1 MEYASGAQGRLWGG
15 LWGGLW
21 GRIWGHFAS
30 EYEVMRPI
38 PSAQAFARSN
48 RRCAAAWGGF
58 CLALLLA
65 HPCHGAP
72 TVDANPALPPA
83 PFRAPFL
90 PGGDQEILQTV
101 PAASDPAVMEMK
113 RLRTALDAAPQSLT
127 AANQLAEAYVDY
139 SRQIGDAHYAGY
151 AEAVISPWVNSASPA
166 AAALITQATILQYRH
181 QFRDARLLLQT
192 ALKAQPL
199 NTQGW
204 LVLATLDMVQGDYH
218 TAAQDCAQVAN
229 TRVEVG
235 LGCSANLRS
244 YIGQA
249 RQSLAILRQVASDD
263 GGAPAS
269 YRAWIEGL
277 SAESAERVGDWAL
290 AETHYRSA
298 LQLQPEDN
306 FLLVAYADFLLDRD
320 RPQEVLPLLAEHTQ
334 SDTAFLR
341 IALAQTALHSDQ
353 AQRYTWIM
361 AARFEALR
369 LRGSEYFGREES
381 RFALRLQH
389 DPQNALDLA
398 LRNWQ
403 VQRAPWDARVVLEA
417 ALAAKQPQ
425 AAAQVLDFLEK
436 TRLEDPIIDPMA
448 RALRAQLA
456 AGAGAGPGSGAGAA
470 AGAGAGS
477 GAGAAAGAGAGSG
490 AGPGPGAGSGAA
502 K

>member
-1 MEYASGAQGRLWGG
+1 MPPTP
-15 LWGGLW
+15 
-21 GRIWGHFAS
+21 H
-30 EYEVMRPI
+30 
-38 PSAQAFARSN
+38 AQAFTGAHGPR
-48 RRCAAAWGGF
+48 AAAAGGAW
-58 CLALLLA
+58 LTVRSTTLLA
-65 HPCHGAP
+65 VLIAHPGHGAP
-72 TVDANPALPPA
+72 TVEANPAVPPA
-83 PFRAPFL
+83 PYRAPYL
-90 PGGDQEILQTV
+90 PADDSAVLQDV
-101 PAASDPAVMEMK
+101 PAASDPVVMEMK
-113 RLRTALDAAPQSLT
+113 SLRMAFDAAPKSLT
-127 AANQLAEAYVDY
+127 AANQLAGAYVDY

-151 AEAVISPWVNSASPA
+151 AEAVIAPWVNAAVPPA
-166 AAALITQATILQYRH
+166 AALVTQATILQYRH
-181 QFRDARLLLQT
+181 QFREARDLLQT
-192 ALKAQPL
+192 ALKAEPR

-204 LVLATLDMVQGDYH
+204 LVLGTLDMVQGDYR
-218 TAAQDCAQVAN
+218 TAAQDCAQVTG

-249 RQSLAILRQVASDD
+249 RQSLAILRQMASDER
-263 GGAPAS
+263 GAAPS

-277 SAESAERVGDWAL
+277 AAESAERVGDWTL

-298 LQLQPEDN
+298 LLLQPEDN

-320 RPQEVLPLLAEHTQ
+320 RPREVLPLLAEHTQ

-341 IALAQTALHSDQ
+341 IALAETALHSAQ

-389 DPQNALDLA
+389 DPEAALDLA

-425 AAAQVLDFLEK
+425 AATPVLDFLDE
-436 TRLEDPIIDPMA
+436 THLEDPIIEPMA
-448 RALRAQLA
+448 RELRTQL
-456 AGAGAGPGSGAGAA
+456 GAA
-470 AGAGAGS
+470 TRTGTG
-477 GAGAAAGAGAGSG
+477 
-490 AGPGPGAGSGAA
+490 